1 MSKKI
6 TRLECRNLS
15 PNSQVHGGRKK
26 SRPIPILC
34 LFYPPSEPW
43 LLKFATL
50 VLYDNKFMLSEA
62 TKFVAIGRSTN
73 RKLIQQAVVCLGR
86 EYNGVLGAPGGGG
99 GF

>member
-6 TRLECRNLS
+6 TWLECRNLS
-15 PNSQVHGGRKK
+15 LNSQVREGRKK

-34 LFYPPSEPW
+34 LFYPPSDPR

-62 TKFVAIGRSTN
+62 SKCVAIGRSNN

-86 EYNGVLGAPGGGG
+86 EYDGVLGAQG